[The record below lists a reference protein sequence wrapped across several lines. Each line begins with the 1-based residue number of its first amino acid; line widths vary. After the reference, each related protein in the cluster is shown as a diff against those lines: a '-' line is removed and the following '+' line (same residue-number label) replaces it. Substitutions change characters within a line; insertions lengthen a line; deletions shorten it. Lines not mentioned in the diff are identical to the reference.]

1 MEMKLKDQNSNNKLS
16 KVNLKNQKITAFNEK
31 EFARGE
37 HPNSLKNLK
46 PFPKGVSGN
55 PLGKP
60 HKYNKLAES
69 LSKLGAKNIVIE
81 KWDGTKYERVKTDK
95 TNRDVVLETIWA
107 KAKSGDIKY
116 VQLLAYLG
124 CLN

>member
-1 MEMKLKDQNSNNKLS
+1 MRKINNLTKL
-16 KVNLKNQKITAFNEK
+16 NLEDETISDIK
-31 EFARGE
+31 ESEYSRGE

-60 HKYNKLAES
+60 HKYTKLAET
-69 LSKLGAKNIVIE
+69 LSKLGTKKVIIE
-81 KWDGTKYERVKTDK
+81 KWNGTKYERVKTDK
-95 TNRDVVLETIWA
+95 TNKDVVLDTIWA

-116 VQLLAYLG
+116 VQLLACLG
-124 CLN
+124 CLD

>member
-1 MEMKLKDQNSNNKLS
+1 MIKD
-16 KVNLKNQKITAFNEK
+16 NLTKPNLRDETISDIK
-31 EFARGE
+31 ESEYSRGE

-60 HKYNKLAES
+60 HKYTKLADS
-69 LSKLGAKNIVIE
+69 LSKLGSKRVIIE
-81 KWDGTKYERVKTDK
+81 KWNGAEYERVKTDK

-124 CLN
+124 CLD

>member
-1 MEMKLKDQNSNNKLS
+1 MKKINNLT
-16 KVNLKNQKITAFNEK
+16 KVDVENENISDIK
-31 EFARGE
+31 ESEYSRGK

-60 HKYNKLAES
+60 HKYTKLAET
-69 LSKLGAKNIVIE
+69 LSKLGTKKVIIE
-81 KWDGTKYERVKTDK
+81 KWNGTKYERVKTDK
-95 TNRDVVLETIWA
+95 TNKDVVLDTIWA
-107 KAKSGDIKY
+107 KAKTGDIKY

-124 CLN
+124 CLD

>member
-1 MEMKLKDQNSNNKLS
+1 MKKINNLT
-16 KVNLKNQKITAFNEK
+16 KVDLEDKTISGNNDSGYT
-31 EFARGE
+31 RGE

-46 PFPKGVSGN
+46 PFPKGISGN
-55 PLGKP
+55 PIGRP
-60 HKYNKLAES
+60 HKYTKLAES
-69 LSKLGAKNIVIE
+69 LSKLGAKNIIIE

-124 CLN
+124 CLD

>member
-16 KVNLKNQKITAFNEK
+16 KVNLENEKITAFNEK
-31 EFARGE
+31 GFARGE

-69 LSKLGAKNIVIE
+69 LSKLGSKNIIIE